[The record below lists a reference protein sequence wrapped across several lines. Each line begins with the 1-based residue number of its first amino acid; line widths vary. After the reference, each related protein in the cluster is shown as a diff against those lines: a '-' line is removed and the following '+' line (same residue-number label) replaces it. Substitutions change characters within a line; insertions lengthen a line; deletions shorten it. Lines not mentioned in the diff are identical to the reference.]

1 MRYIHCPSSARLR
14 CYEHSQATCPLKA
27 HAWMEAVLRWALTN
41 RTPRSLDTSAV
52 LGGLNIG
59 GSEAAAVRS
68 ANIHQLF
75 RDPEAV
81 LGWLL
86 GSQEGRVG
94 ITADICADL
103 KQAHHRWKE
112 IRKAERF
119 DRVREEALEP
129 FIRH

>member
-1 MRYIHCPSSARLR
+1 
-14 CYEHSQATCPLKA
+14 
-27 HAWMEAVLRWALTN
+27 MEAVLRWALTN

-59 GSEAAAVRS
+59 GSEAAAVQS

-75 RDPEAV
+75 REPEAV
-81 LGWLL
+81 LNWLL

-103 KQAHHRWKE
+103 KQAGRRWRTSRHE
-112 IRKAERF
+112 TRL
-119 DRVREEALEP
+119 DYVLEGTQGVSKSV
-129 FIRH
+129 